1 MHSLG
6 KKNWVLVAHKTQTRH
21 PIDKFVSN
29 FKEEGVVFF
38 FKYVKMHFFL
48 EICLKKFI
56 RKNFFFINNFLS
68 EIQIFLD
75 ANTE

>member
-1 MHSLG
+1 MSCSGERKLFI

-38 FKYVKMHFFL
+38 
-48 EICLKKFI
+48 
-56 RKNFFFINNFLS
+56 KNM
-68 EIQIFLD
+68 
-75 ANTE
+75 